1 MIGSSPSTPC
11 HCGGR
16 STTCCRSR
24 RIAMTETSRTYTT
37 KTGREL
43 TDSDIEKLADEAEQG
58 YDVDDLRRRRR
69 GRPMLGSA
77 PAEVVPVRL
86 DPELK
91 RSEEHTSELQSLMR
105 NSYAVFCLYKKL
117 LSPQKYTRVI
127 DPTP

>member
-77 PAEVVPVRL
+77 PAEVVPVRF

-91 RSEEHTSELQSLMR
+91 Q
-105 NSYAVFCLYKKL
+105 AVEDRARDDETPVSARIREAIRRCLDGTKCA
-117 LSPQKYTRVI
+117 PGR
-127 DPTP
+127 

>member
-77 PAEVVPVRL
+77 P
-86 DPELK
+86 
-91 RSEEHTSELQSLMR
+91 RSEEQTSELQSLMR
-105 NSYAVFCLYKKL
+105 ISYTFLCLK
-117 LSPQKYTRVI
+117 T
-127 DPTP
+127 

>member
-11 HCGGR
+11 HFGGR

-91 RSEEHTSELQSLMR
+91 QRSEEHTSEDETTVS
-105 NSYAVFCLYKKL
+105 AL
-117 LSPQKYTRVI
+117 LREAIRQIGRAHV
-127 DPTP
+127 

>member
-91 RSEEHTSELQSLMR
+91 QAVEARARDEETTVSALIREAIRQIGRAH
-105 NSYAVFCLYKKL
+105 V
-117 LSPQKYTRVI
+117 
-127 DPTP
+127 